1 MSEENKKCVLSLLI
15 GSTVLSPNDNMVSE
29 Y

>member
-1 MSEENKKCVLSLLI
+1 MSEENKKCVLNVLI
-15 GSTVLSPNDNMVSE
+15 GGAVLSANVNMGGE

>member
-1 MSEENKKCVLSLLI
+1 MSEENEKCVLNLLI
-15 GSTVLSPNDNMVSE
+15 GGTVLSPNDNVIGE

>member
-1 MSEENKKCVLSLLI
+1 MSEENKKCVLCLLI
-15 GSTVLSPNDNMVSE
+15 GGTVFSPNDNMVAE

>member
-15 GSTVLSPNDNMVSE
+15 GGAVLSPNDNMVGE